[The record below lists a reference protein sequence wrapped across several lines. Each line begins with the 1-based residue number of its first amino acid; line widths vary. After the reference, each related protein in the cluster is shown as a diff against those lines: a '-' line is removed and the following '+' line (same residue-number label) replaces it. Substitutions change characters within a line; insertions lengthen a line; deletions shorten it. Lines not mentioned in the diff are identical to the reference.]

1 MKHGDLLR
9 SVFSSINLGE
19 PTVHGGW
26 KFFPMFPVE
35 APKHRLRT
43 VGAAVAQGLTLIE
56 ELPAGPSVRAL
67 QLSNRGD
74 LPVLVREGD
83 LLTSGLQDR
92 IVDRPA
98 LVSAGASVELPVSC
112 VEQGRWS
119 QRDRKDFAV
128 SPFAADVTLRHRR
141 MTLSRMKSSAPQ
153 SETWKHVATR
163 RRALGHADES
173 GSMAEAQQ
181 REVERVEA
189 LAKRFPAVYGAAGL
203 VLCHATPQ
211 GARMALMEWFADP
224 AACAEAW
231 QGLVRSALSSVRVQ
245 GENPRISRTEL
256 RSLWAAFSEAP
267 GWDTGDEGLGAM
279 AGFSLGKTQGRA
291 LISGGRVMHMAA
303 VRA

>member
-19 PTVHGGW
+19 PTEHGGW
-26 KFFPMFPVE
+26 KLFPMFPVE

-43 VGAAVAQGLTLIE
+43 VGSAVAQGLALIE
-56 ELPAGPSVRAL
+56 ELPTGPSVRSL
-67 QLSNRGD
+67 QLSNRAD

-92 IVDRPA
+92 IVDRPV

-141 MTLSRMKSSAPQ
+141 MTLSRKKTSAPQ

-163 RRALGHADES
+163 RRTLGHADES

-181 REVERVEA
+181 REVERVEK
-189 LAKRFPAVYGAAGL
+189 LSKRFPAVYGAAGL

-211 GARMALMEWFADP
+211 GARVALMEWFADP
-224 AACAEAW
+224 TACAEAW
-231 QGLVRSALSSVRVQ
+231 EGLVRSALSSVQVQ
-245 GENPRISRTEL
+245 GETPRISRTEL
-256 RSLWAAFSEAP
+256 RSLWAAFSEAD
-267 GWDTGDEGLGAM
+267 GWSTEDEGLGAM
-279 AGFSLGKTQGRA
+279 AGFSMGKTQGRA
-291 LISGGRVMHMAA
+291 LISDGRVMHMAA